1 MRAVRGLSVFSALL
15 ALGLAGAMLLVAMRY
30 AEDWSHARRHAAAAR
45 DLVVLA
51 RAARAH
57 AANALHG
64 MREAART
71 HGGMSEIAVATI
83 EARGWLSP
91 GFPTTN
97 ALGQSYR
104 VFHRSVGTDGLDV
117 LVTTVTPAEIDVGYR
132 LDAGYEGAGDIFVG
146 VVDALEPQ
154 RLRGPALD
162 AEVEPYQSAF
172 GEPSVG
178 ETGAIAGLT
187 RRSVYGSE
195 LHRTAVEDYSKANE
209 METDLRMGGHDVRGA
224 GDIKMVTA
232 TVADEL
238 EVLGGLK
245 VTETLTVGHHL
256 RVYGQGTFSGNLT
269 ATEGSFDVL
278 DSNSGKVQEE
288 ILARSIE
295 VRDDVDASI
304 IRATSAIAAPTV
316 STTDLHAE
324 NVVANEIR
332 SDEIVAHEVRSRLVR
347 GGTVEGETG
356 IFREIVTG
364 GCTGC

>member
-30 AEDWSHARRHAAAAR
+30 AEEWSHARRHAAAAR

-57 AANALHG
+57 AANAFHG
-64 MREAART
+64 MREGAST
-71 HGGMSEIAVATI
+71 HGGIREIAVATI

-104 VFHRSVGTDGLDV
+104 VFHRSVGTDGLNV

-132 LDAGYEGAGDIFVG
+132 LGAGYEGAGDIFVG

-162 AEVEPYQSAF
+162 AEVEPYQLAF

-195 LHRTAVEDYSKANE
+195 LHRTAVLDHPEYNR
-209 METDLRMGGHDVRGA
+209 METDLLMGGHDVLGA
-224 GDIKMVTA
+224 GRIEMDTA
-232 TVADEL
+232 EVANDL
-238 EVLGGLK
+238 KVLGGLE
-245 VTETLTVGHHL
+245 VGEELTVGQRL
-256 RVYGQGTFSGNLT
+256 EVIGQSTFGGNL
-269 ATEGSFDVL
+269 AASEGNFDVL
-278 DSNSGKVQEE
+278 VSNSGDVHDE

-295 VRDDVDASI
+295 VGGDVSAEI
-304 IRATSAIAAPTV
+304 VRATSAITAPRV
-316 STTDLHAE
+316 STTDLHAR
-324 NVVANEIR
+324 NVVADR
-332 SDEIVAHEVRSRLVR
+332 VSSDEIVAREVRSRLVR
-347 GGTVEGETG
+347 GATVEGETG
-356 IFREIVTG
+356 IFRQIVTG